1 MIDQDHF
8 LTWLSRL
15 KVAVEK
21 PDAEDFV
28 ALFSDDVTFYDAPFQ
43 APRRGRL
50 ALQMAIEEMGR
61 NRSGSTFKT
70 EFIRTDEDAGWA
82 MWANS
87 FTRAGTD
94 DPVRLEGILKASFD
108 EDGLCREFRQ
118 WWHKLEPGQDDLMRD
133 FDA

>member
-1 MIDQDHF
+1 MDEDAF

-15 KVAVEK
+15 KLAIETTD
-21 PDAEDFV
+21 PESFV
-28 ALFSDDVTFYDAPFQ
+28 ALFSDDVIFYDAPFQ
-43 APRRGRL
+43 APRKGRV
-50 ALQMAIEEMGR
+50 ALQMAIEEMKR
-61 NRSGSTFKT
+61 VREDSSFKS
-70 EFIRTDEDAGWA
+70 EFIRMDEGAGWA

-94 DPVRLEGILKASFD
+94 DPVRLEGILKASFHD
-108 EDGLCREFRQ
+108 DGLCREFRQ